1 MINSYSD
8 IKISEKAMKYIKDFT
23 LQCSNECVS
32 VVDKDKKNIISYK
45 DWLSPIHAET
55 ACMIEREEVINQFK
69 ELIELKIKEWHYG
82 DSCEAKYRREM
93 LKDLLEE
100 LKKEEQ
106 CG

>member
-1 MINSYSD
+1 MNNSYSD

-32 VVDKDKKNIISYK
+32 VIDKDKKNIISYK
-45 DWLSPIHAET
+45 YWLSPIHAET
-55 ACMIEREEVINQFK
+55 ACMIEREELINQFK
-69 ELIELKIKEWHYG
+69 ELIESKIKEWHYG

-100 LKKEEQ
+100 LKKEE
-106 CG
+106 

>member
-32 VVDKDKKNIISYK
+32 VIDKDKKNIISYK
-45 DWLSPIHAET
+45 YWLSPTHAET
-55 ACMIEREEVINQFK
+55 ACMIEREEVINQLK
-69 ELIELKIKEWHYG
+69 ELIESKIKEWHYG
-82 DSCEAKYRREM
+82 YSCEAKYRIEM

-100 LKKEEQ
+100 IKKEE
-106 CG
+106 